1 MRKLS
6 TTQRAS
12 ILTALV
18 EGNSVNSTARIC
30 GCSKVTVL
38 RLLADAGTVAAAW
51 HDEHVQGLQAERVQ
65 ADEIW
70 SFIGCKDKAKKNG
83 AGGLGSV
90 WTWIAMDSDSKLA
103 ITFTLG
109 GREQVDADAFA
120 IDLRSRLS
128 NVIQL
133 TTDGLGLYKDAV
145 LRAFGSKG
153 IDYAQVI
160 KQYGNPPRDTQARYS
175 PGVCIGCEKRRVIGV
190 AFGED
195 ISTSHVERQNLTL
208 RMQSRRYTRL
218 TNAFSK
224 KLENHWHALNLH
236 FWHYNWSR
244 RHQSLKTTP
253 AVAAGLAT
261 RRMQM
266 VELVEHLEVQETT
279 LGGRVTDY
287 LPSPKSEAESK

>member
-1 MRKLS
+1 MNRL
-6 TTQRAS
+6 TTEKRAM

-18 EGNSVNSTARIC
+18 EGNSVNATARLC

-38 RLLADAGTVAAAW
+38 RLLADAGTVCAAW
-51 HDEHVQGLQAERVQ
+51 HDEHVHELQAERVQ

-70 SFIGCKDKAKKNG
+70 SFVGCKDKAKKAG
-83 AGGLGSV
+83 ASGLGSV
-90 WTWIAMDSDSKLA
+90 WTWIAIDSDSKLTISYA
-103 ITFTLG
+103 LG
-109 GREQVDADAFA
+109 GREQADADAF
-120 IDLRSRLS
+120 ILDLRSRLS

-133 TTDGLGLYKDAV
+133 TTDGLGLYEPAV
-145 LRAFGSKG
+145 RSAFGRH

-160 KQYGNPPRDTQARYS
+160 KQYGNPPREAQARYS
-175 PGVCIGCEKRRVIGV
+175 PGVCIGCEKKRVIGV

-208 RMQSRRYTRL
+208 RMGSRRYTRL

-224 KLENHWHALNLH
+224 KIENHWHALNLH

-244 RHQSLKTTP
+244 RHQTLKTTP
-253 AVAAGLAT
+253 AVAAGIAN

-266 VELVEHLEVQETT
+266 VELVEHLEAREAA

-287 LPSPKSEAESK
+287 LPSPAPDSK